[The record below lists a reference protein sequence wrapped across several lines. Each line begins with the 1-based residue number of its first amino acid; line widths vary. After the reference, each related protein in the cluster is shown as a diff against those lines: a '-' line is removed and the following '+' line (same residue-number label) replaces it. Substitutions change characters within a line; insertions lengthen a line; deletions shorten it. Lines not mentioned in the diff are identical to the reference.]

1 MEAKSMLHMRR
12 KAKAILNKIAKDQK
26 VPGAIQFRATAL
38 GLLVS
43 SPCLTD
49 EKLTEA
55 LLSLLT
61 DAKMEIAAPEEPK
74 IPTSIREM
82 AGGH

>member
-1 MEAKSMLHMRR
+1 MEATSMKHMRR
-12 KAKAILNKIAKDQK
+12 KAKAILNKLAKDPK
-26 VPGAIQFRATAL
+26 VLGNIRLKATTL

-55 LLSLLT
+55 LLNLLT
-61 DAKMEIAAPEEPK
+61 EAGVSTAVEEPK
-74 IPTSIREM
+74 IPSSIREM
-82 AGGH
+82 VGGH